1 MKYIASVFITN
12 TFNYYTSRLFVAYL
26 SFFFI
31 LYVQSSFFSS
41 KINII
46 KFQCWTFV
54 RLIHQC
60 LHLSYNLFC
69 VLRDSFFLNFV
80 LDCQSMFLNF
90 SNSYEELILVIVRAW
105 LLHPSVIFS
114 LPNLQMSFCLAS
126 LSWFSLVIV
135 TKLKIFSKSFLYIL

>member
-31 LYVQSSFFSS
+31 LHVQSSFFSS
-41 KINII
+41 KINIT

-60 LHLSYNLFC
+60 LHLSYNLSC

-105 LLHPSVIFS
+105 LLHPSIIFS
-114 LPNLQMSFCLAS
+114 LPTLQMSFCLAS

>member
-31 LYVQSSFFSS
+31 LHVQSSFFSS
-41 KINII
+41 KINIT

-54 RLIHQC
+54 WLIHQC
-60 LHLSYNLFC
+60 LHLIYNLSC

-114 LPNLQMSFCLAS
+114 LPTLQMSFCLAS

>member
-105 LLHPSVIFS
+105 LLHPSVIFY
-114 LPNLQMSFCLAS
+114 LPTLQMSFCLAS

>member
-60 LHLSYNLFC
+60 LHLSYNLSC

-114 LPNLQMSFCLAS
+114 LPTLQMSFCLAS

-135 TKLKIFSKSFLYIL
+135 TKLKTFSKSFLYIL